1 MSTGAITLGQEL
13 QKAGGI
19 HGMNYSQEWKSCRK
33 DSLRYDSC
41 KLILNG
47 VCMALRLHRQ
57 LIAEAFIKE
66 WVVKQIMAIMI

>member
-1 MSTGAITLGQEL
+1 
-13 QKAGGI
+13 
-19 HGMNYSQEWKSCRK
+19 MNYSQEWKNHAGK
-33 DSLRYDSC
+33 THYDM
-41 KLILNG
+41 IHEAYLNG